1 MSDYSKVTFRER
13 MQAFEGER
21 TLKAGD
27 RRVLRKATD
36 PRKASAGIE
45 VISTDESG
53 KESIEFVSL
62 ELVSS
67 ITYAPVSG
75 VVAVAAP
82 EKAGGK

>member
-21 TLKAGD
+21 TLTAND
-27 RRVLRKATD
+27 RTILRKAVD
-36 PRKASAGIE
+36 PRKASAGVE
-45 VISTDESG
+45 VIRTDSFG
-53 KESIEFVSL
+53 KESVEFVSL

-75 VVAVAAP
+75 TAVVAAP